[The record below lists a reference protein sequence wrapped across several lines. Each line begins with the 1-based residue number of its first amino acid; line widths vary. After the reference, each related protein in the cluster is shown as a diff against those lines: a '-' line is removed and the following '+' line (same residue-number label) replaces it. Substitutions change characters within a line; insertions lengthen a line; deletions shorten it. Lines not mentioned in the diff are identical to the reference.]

1 MATVI
6 EFSTVVEMFDN
17 ITQKYLTDS
26 RPMLMHKIEGAYVNF
41 SYNQVREMVRTFA
54 LGLAAIGVKRGDHVA
69 VISENRPEW
78 VVADMAIMKLGAV
91 NISIYPTL
99 TPKQIEYILNDADVK
114 FAIASNQLQLNKVL
128 KIFHE
133 VASLKRAIV
142 LSDKVIT
149 QEKKVMNYSHV
160 IEMGKEFDQLYPGYL
175 ENEQKRIKLDDLMT
189 LIYTSGTTGNPK
201 GVMLTHNNLVSNMKA
216 CASVIHFGS
225 EDILLSFLP
234 LSHSY
239 ERLGG
244 YYTAMSCG
252 TTIAYAE
259 SIDTLRD
266 NLLEVKPTI
275 VTTVPRL
282 FERLY
287 NRIMKQMSE
296 ESKIKQTIFNWAI
309 NVGKTY
315 RYSKRKNVIATGL
328 SLQHK
333 IADKLV
339 FKKIRERT
347 GGRIKFFVSGGAAL
361 SAELGEFFDAIGIV
375 VIEGYGM
382 TEASPVICANL
393 EQHYKFGTVGPPLP
407 GVQVKIAE
415 DGEILAKGPN
425 VMRGYW
431 KNPEATK
438 EAIDEDGWL
447 HTGDIGQ
454 FDSDGFLKITD
465 RKKHLFV
472 SSGGKNI
479 APQHIEGLFLQC
491 PFIEQVVLIGD
502 GRMYLTAL
510 IVPNFDMLREYAKK
524 HHIQFQSN
532 EDLAQHPE
540 IYKLFE
546 GEISKFQKDL
556 ANYERVRKFTILN
569 SPLTIENDELTPTM
583 KVKRRVVEAKFKDVI
598 DKMYADLV

>member
-1 MATVI
+1 MASVI
-6 EFSTVVEMFDN
+6 EYSTVVEMFDN
-17 ITQKYLTDS
+17 ITQKYLSDS
-26 RPMLMHKIEGAYVNF
+26 RPMLMHKIEGSYVNF
-41 SYNQVREMVRTFA
+41 SYREVREMVHSFA
-54 LGLAAIGVKRGDHVA
+54 LGLAAIGIKRGDHIA

-99 TPKQIEYILNDADVK
+99 TPKQVEYILNDADVK
-114 FAIASNQLQLNKVL
+114 IAIASNQLQLNKVL
-128 KIFHE
+128 KIFND
-133 VASLKRAIV
+133 VPSLKRAIV
-142 LSDKVIT
+142 LSDKVVT

-160 IEMGKEFDQLYPGYL
+160 VEMGKEFDQLYPGYVD
-175 ENEQKRIKLDDLMT
+175 NEQKKIKPDDLMA

-216 CASVIHFGS
+216 CASIIHFGS

-239 ERLGG
+239 ERLAG
-244 YYTAMSCG
+244 YYTAMACG

-266 NLLEVKPTI
+266 NLIEVRPTI

-315 RYSKRKNVIATGL
+315 RYSKRKNVIAPGL

-361 SAELGEFFDAIGIV
+361 AAELGEFFDAIGIV

-393 EQHYKFGTVGPPLP
+393 EQKYKFGTVGPPLP

-438 EAIDEDGWL
+438 EAIDKDGWL

-479 APQHIEGLFLQC
+479 APQHIEGLFLQSS
-491 PFIEQVVLIGD
+491 FIEQVVLIGD

-510 IVPNFDMLREYAKK
+510 IVPSFDSLKEYAKK
-524 HHIQFQSN
+524 HRIEFSNN
-532 EDLAQHPE
+532 EDLSQHPE
-540 IYKLFE
+540 IYKLLE
-546 GEISKFQKDL
+546 GELSKFQKDL

-583 KVKRRVVEAKFKDVI
+583 KVKRRVVEAKYKELI
-598 DKMYADLV
+598 EKMYADVV